1 MSQLGVYGAICK
13 IAVVMTLFTQ
23 MYRLAAEPFFLSNF
37 SKEQFVESNAAA
49 LKYFVMF
56 SMMIFLGI
64 ALFRDVFAL
73 IVGRDFREGIFILP
87 VILGGNI
94 LAGVWL
100 NLSFWYKREEKT
112 RFAIYVTFIGLAF
125 TIVMNIL
132 LLPRWG
138 YYGAAWA
145 RLIAEGAMVVVSYYL
160 NRRYFPTPYN
170 VKRMAEYVVLALAL
184 YFLSEWMLSHLGKGI
199 AMWGIN
205 IAIFLAYAA
214 YAVWREKINLKAM
227 AKSVLK
233 RK

>member
-1 MSQLGVYGAICK
+1 
-13 IAVVMTLFTQ
+13 
-23 MYRLAAEPFFLSNF
+23 
-37 SKEQFVESNAAA
+37 
-49 LKYFVMF
+49 
-56 SMMIFLGI
+56 
-64 ALFRDVFAL
+64 
-73 IVGRDFREGIFILP
+73 
-87 VILGGNI
+87 
-94 LAGVWL
+94 
-100 NLSFWYKREEKT
+100 
-112 RFAIYVTFIGLAF
+112 
-125 TIVMNIL
+125 MNIL

-184 YFLSEWMLSHLGKGI
+184 YFFSEWILSALGKGI

-205 IAIFLAYAA
+205 IAIFATYAA